1 MLNTCS
7 RCQSYIL
14 LTAYAFFLVACS
26 SIAAVDRVCNYV
38 RVLFVN
44 MVQLRFDMVSH
55 HFSFPYQSHIHIGQG
70 YILAEDGSNHIQFR
84 SFREPFSWCRVSFP
98 NVSFISLDFSLWCV
112 FCVSL
117 QLLEKDPALAKYHS
131 VKSQVQAIKRFGDVL
146 VILVA
151 AGTVSSAFIRDL
163 PEHSKKVASLLT
175 RHTPY
180 GAREQYM
187 VSNLI
192 GFQEVSVVSGSQS

>member
-1 MLNTCS
+1 M
-7 RCQSYIL
+7 
-14 LTAYAFFLVACS
+14 
-26 SIAAVDRVCNYV
+26 
-38 RVLFVN
+38 
-44 MVQLRFDMVSH
+44 
-55 HFSFPYQSHIHIGQG
+55 
-70 YILAEDGSNHIQFR
+70 
-84 SFREPFSWCRVSFP
+84 
-98 NVSFISLDFSLWCV
+98 

-146 VILVA
+146 VILVT

-163 PEHSKKVASLLT
+163 PEHLEKVASLLT

-180 GAREQYM
+180 GAREQYV

-192 GFQEVSVVSGSQS
+192 GFQEVSVVSGSHI